1 MQCYTLIIPAHRRLR
16 QEDYKFGISNDLKR
30 QTHKSNNKG
39 KKKREERI
47 REGKEKSNLSSG
59 QPIT

>member
-39 KKKREERI
+39 KKKRRKDKRGK
-47 REGKEKSNLSSG
+47 RE
-59 QPIT
+59 I